1 MHLEKPLNTPP
12 TDHQPHPHALR
23 SSSHSPATKSPPTT
37 PSPPPNGGLLAWL
50 HVLAAFMLWF
60 NTWGIIN
67 AYGVF
72 QTHYSTSMPFR
83 ASASSISWIGSIQ
96 SFLVLVVGIV
106 AGPIYDRGYLRSL
119 LIVGSASVVAGHV
132 LLSFCMEYWQVLLA
146 QGVLVGVGGGCLF
159 LLGVSVLPM
168 WFSTRLGLAIG
179 LGSAGSSVGG
189 VVYPVV
195 LRRLIDEIGFAWAV
209 RVVGCIALGTLMVPI
224 AVMRVRAK
232 PPRARAMIDWSGFTD
247 VPFIVFVV
255 ATMVGFMGLNV
266 FLFYLS
272 YDAAER
278 HITDTSMSFYIVAI
292 FNAASTFGRV
302 VPNALSDMTGPFN
315 LIAPCA
321 VITGILV
328 LCRIVVQS
336 EAAIIIVAILVGV
349 FSGVFI
355 AMPPVCLVALI
366 EDKSRIGTRMGM
378 SFGII
383 GLGMLVGGPGGGG
396 ILGTHDPLNWD
407 GLWAFGGVTAIAAG
421 VVYAGMRVMRGGLRL
436 NVKV

>member
-1 MHLEKPLNTPP
+1 M
-12 TDHQPHPHALR
+12 
-23 SSSHSPATKSPPTT
+23 
-37 PSPPPNGGLLAWL
+37 
-50 HVLAAFMLWF
+50 
-60 NTWGIIN
+60 
-67 AYGVF
+67 
-72 QTHYSTSMPFR
+72 
-83 ASASSISWIGSIQ
+83 
-96 SFLVLVVGIV
+96 
-106 AGPIYDRGYLRSL
+106 
-119 LIVGSASVVAGHV
+119 
-132 LLSFCMEYWQVLLA
+132 LLA

-159 LLGVSVLPM
+159 LLGLSVLPM

-195 LRRLIDEIGFAWAV
+195 LRRLIDGIGFAWAV

-224 AVMRVRAK
+224 VIMRARVK
-232 PPRARAMIDWSGFTD
+232 PPSARALIDWSGFTD

-302 VPNALSDMTGPFN
+302 VPNALSDKAGPFN

-328 LCRIVVQS
+328 LCMIAVKS
-336 EAAIIIVAILVGV
+336 EAAIIVVAILVGF

-355 AMPPVCLVALI
+355 AMPPVCLMTLI
-366 EDKSRIGTRMGM
+366 DDKSRIGTRMGM

-396 ILGTHDPLNWD
+396 ILGTHDPLEWD

-421 VVYAGMRVMRGGLRL
+421 VVYAGMRVVRGGLRL